1 MKKYFLILAAVVMT
15 TTGMNA
21 QTATQLA
28 KQQLELN
35 AIHMK
40 MVNAKPSKAAKKQA
54 KELKKA
60 GWTEPAGEQSM
71 EQQITISQLY
81 GMEQMVDASGVTQ
94 RRFIQETGQ
103 QAAGSYNA
111 AYAAARAAAQTE
123 LAAMIQTELVAAWQQ
138 KLDNAQTGAASAIT
152 NDQFN
157 QRVKAVID
165 QTLSNCIPVL
175 AIYRRLPNNN
185 FEVQVRIAY
194 DKQTLMMQLRQNLQK
209 ELQQEG
215 DELEEI
221 VDEIIEKKF

>member
-1 MKKYFLILAAVVMT
+1 MKKMFLILAAVMMT
-15 TTGMNA
+15 AATYA
-21 QTATQLA
+21 QTPTQLA
-28 KQQLELN
+28 RQQQELN

-54 KELKKA
+54 KELKKE
-60 GWTEPAGEQSM
+60 GWTEPAGELSM

-81 GMEQMVDASGVTQ
+81 GMEQMVDASGVAQ

-103 QAAGSYNA
+103 QTAGSYNA

-123 LAAMIQTELVAAWQQ
+123 LAAMLQTELVAAWQQ
-138 KLDNAQTGAASAIT
+138 KLDNAQSGATTAIT
-152 NDQFN
+152 NDKFH

-175 AIYRRLPNNN
+175 AIYRRLPNNQ
-185 FEVQVRIAY
+185 FEVQARIAY
-194 DKQTLMMQLRQNLQK
+194 DKQTLMTLLRQYLQK
-209 ELQQEG
+209 ELEKEG
-215 DELEEI
+215 DGLGEI

>member
-1 MKKYFLILAAVVMT
+1 MKKMFLILAAVMMT
-15 TTGMNA
+15 AATYA
-21 QTATQLA
+21 QTPTQLA
-28 KQQLELN
+28 RQQQELN

-54 KELKKA
+54 KELKKE
-60 GWTEPAGEQSM
+60 GWTEPAGELSM

-103 QAAGSYNA
+103 QTAGSYNA

-123 LAAMIQTELVAAWQQ
+123 LAAMLQTELVAAWQQ
-138 KLDNAQTGAASAIT
+138 KLDNAQSGATTAIT
-152 NDQFN
+152 NDKFH

-175 AIYRRLPNNN
+175 AIYRRLPNNQ
-185 FEVQVRIAY
+185 FEVQARIAY
-194 DKQTLMMQLRQNLQK
+194 DKQTLMTLLRQYLQK
-209 ELQQEG
+209 ELEKEG
-215 DELEEI
+215 DGLGEI